1 MSGARAGAGQVP
13 AAAHPPGRPGGAG
26 QAGSPRSRWKAVFF
40 LLAIAGIVAA
50 VAWALLDSRFLIV
63 RSVHI
68 AGTGRLVSRSEV
80 TAAAAIP
87 RGLPLI
93 RVDPAAVARRVEGI
107 TQVESAQV
115 SRDWPDAVTITVRQR
130 QPVFAVPDGGGYDL
144 VDAFGVAVTRAAR
157 RPAGMP
163 RLSAGAP
170 GTGLRGSLA
179 VRAAAAVLR
188 ELPARIARQV
198 RAVAAA
204 SPDEVS
210 VRLAGGVTIVWG
222 GPQRAAEKSRELA
235 VLMRAHAR
243 RYDVSGPGTA
253 MTQG

>member
-1 MSGARAGAGQVP
+1 MTGARPSAGPAP
-13 AAAHPPGRPGGAG
+13 AAARPRGGPVP
-26 QAGSPRSRWKAVFF
+26 GSPRSRWKAAFF
-40 LLAIAGIVAA
+40 VLAIGGILIGVG
-50 VAWALLDSRFLIV
+50 WALLDSRFLIV
-63 RSVHI
+63 RSVQV
-68 AGTGRLVSRSEV
+68 AGTGRLVSRAQV

-87 RGLPLI
+87 LGVPLI
-93 RVDPAAVARRVEGI
+93 RVNPAAVARRVERI
-107 TQVESAQV
+107 TQVQSAQV

-130 QPVFAVPDGGGYDL
+130 SPVFAVPVAGGYDL
-144 VDAFGVAVTRAAR
+144 VNPFGVTVARAAR

-170 GTGLRGSLA
+170 GAGLRGSPS

-188 ELPARIARQV
+188 QLPHRIARQV
-198 RAVAAA
+198 TAVTAA

-210 VRLAGGVTIVWG
+210 VRLADGVTIVWG
-222 GPQRAAEKSRELA
+222 GPQRAAAKARELA
-235 VLMRAHAR
+235 LLMRVHAR